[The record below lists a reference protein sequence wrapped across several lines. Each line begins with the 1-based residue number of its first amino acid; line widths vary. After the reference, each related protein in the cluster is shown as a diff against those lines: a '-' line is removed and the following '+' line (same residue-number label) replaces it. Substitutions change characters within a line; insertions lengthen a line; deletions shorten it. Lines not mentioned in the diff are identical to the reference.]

1 VGVDGCG
8 KFLPPLDFDPRTV
21 QTVSGPG
28 RSKRVYRNVEVQR
41 EEIKANLRKTTIVR
55 NYTDREY
62 QRRINAARE
71 GEDPDWVGRTL

>member
-1 VGVDGCG
+1 MDGCG
-8 KFLPPLDFDPRTV
+8 KFLPPLGFDPRTV

-28 RSKRVYRNVEVQR
+28 RSLRINRKVEVQR

-62 QRRINAARE
+62 QRGINVALRFK
-71 GEDPDWVGRTL
+71 GSRRSKLGG